1 MLLRGKAVTV
11 MEGSLDI
18 WSEILYCMSF
28 TIEINDY
35 FWEEV
40 FPGAGVEISVSIAD
54 LRSFFLMYK

>member
-1 MLLRGKAVTV
+1 